1 MIDFEKL
8 LAETKKQLDEQK
20 HIEFTSDQLSKL
32 RLDQVQAIVDQFHGY
47 GLLKIPES
55 EIEFFTWLKKSDP
68 DVWNDLWQDEDD
80 MYLVSIDLLS
90 HFIEGGLGFPICDLI
105 EQPNYWFNARL
116 IKPQGME
123 ELENIIVKLES
134 GKKVS
139 VSEAL
144 LLEIST
150 RPVDIWHFSYHNK
163 LSVERVKQVVDDL
176 VYQGFLVHLTDRE
189 DLVKYLDI

>member
-1 MIDFEKL
+1 MIDFSIL
-8 LAETKKQLDEQK
+8 LDDTKKQLAEQK
-20 HIEFTSDQLSKL
+20 YIEFSVDQLSKL
-32 RLDQVQAIVDQFHGY
+32 RLDQVQAIVDEFHGHA
-47 GLLKIPES
+47 LLKIPKL
-55 EIEFFTWLKKSDP
+55 EIDFFTWLKKNDP

-80 MYLVSIDLLS
+80 LYLVSIDLLS

-105 EQPNYWFNARL
+105 DQPNYWFNARL

-123 ELENIIVKLES
+123 ELESIIVKLES
-134 GKKVS
+134 GKKVNI
-139 VSEAL
+139 SEAL

-150 RPVDIWHFSYHNK
+150 RPVDIWHFCYHNK